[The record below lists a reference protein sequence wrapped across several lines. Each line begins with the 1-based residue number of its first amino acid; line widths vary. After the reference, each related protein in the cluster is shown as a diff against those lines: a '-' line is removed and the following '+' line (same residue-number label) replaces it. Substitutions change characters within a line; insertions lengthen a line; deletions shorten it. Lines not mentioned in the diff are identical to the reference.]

1 LDFGQQFVLAER
13 LWICE
18 RETGGAFII
27 MTPGYLESF
36 ITLFIGA
43 ALAVSG
49 FATIMQPDEKKLRLP
64 LAGRINAVF
73 SNTETIWFVHA
84 CAITMLIA
92 GTLISGAA
100 AVGVLNNLGA
110 QGVTLK

>member
-1 LDFGQQFVLAER
+1 
-13 LWICE
+13 
-18 RETGGAFII
+18 

-36 ITLFIGA
+36 VTLFIGA

-49 FATIMQPDEKKLRLP
+49 FATWMQPEEKMLRLP
-64 LAGRINAVF
+64 LAGKINSVF
-73 SNTETIWFVHA
+73 SNAETVWFVRA

-92 GTLISGAA
+92 GTIISGAA

>member
-1 LDFGQQFVLAER
+1 
-13 LWICE
+13 
-18 RETGGAFII
+18 

-49 FATIMQPDEKKLRLP
+49 FATLMQPEEKMLRLP
-64 LAGRINAVF
+64 LAGKINSVF
-73 SNTETIWFVHA
+73 SNSDTLWFVRA

-92 GTLISGAA
+92 GTFVSGAA